1 MLTQMRPWSS
11 RLRAHLFW
19 AVYNQRA
26 HTIGYS
32 NGAITVTTTR
42 QQTVSLCAYGK
53 KEFSMNASTIKE
65 LLIALA
71 AELDAP
77 EGQGS
82 GAVLLEAHTLIE
94 EYERIHPPQCDDG

>member
-1 MLTQMRPWSS
+1 
-11 RLRAHLFW
+11 
-19 AVYNQRA
+19 
-26 HTIGYS
+26 
-32 NGAITVTTTR
+32 
-42 QQTVSLCAYGK
+42 
-53 KEFSMNASTIKE
+53 MNASTIKE